1 MNVTFFGHKNAPT
14 EKIKHRIY
22 DCLIE
27 LIEKYGAE
35 QFYVGNQGSFD
46 RLVLELLK
54 ELKNKYPNIEYNV
67 VLAYFPE
74 EAIEEK
80 TIYPDGLE
88 TVPRKFAIDRRNHWM
103 IDRSDAVVTFV
114 ERSFGGAAKFKEVA
128 QRKKKRIIELSE

>member
-14 EKIKHRIY
+14 EKIESRLY

-35 QFYVGNQGSFD
+35 QFYVGNQGAFD
-46 RLVLELLK
+46 RVVLKLLK
-54 ELKNKYPNIEYNV
+54 ELKNKYPKMEYSV

-74 EAIEEK
+74 EEMQEK

-88 TVPRKFAIDRRNHWM
+88 TVPRKFAIDRRNYWM
-103 IDRSDAVVTFV
+103 IERSDVVVTFV
-114 ERSFGGAAKFKEVA
+114 ERSFGGAAKFKEIA
-128 QRKKKRIIELSE
+128 RRKKKRIIELSD